1 LLYLGFC
8 RDADYDFSMGACLRA
23 LHSSCPDYIVESTA
37 VDIVNILEKA
47 VKTSKS
53 AELQVQ
59 GPT

>member
-1 LLYLGFC
+1 
-8 RDADYDFSMGACLRA
+8 MGACLRA

-59 GPT
+59 GPTLLT